1 LAEKCPF
8 SDGTVIYKARALYN
22 QMFEKQEAFKDLC
35 DDKGGAK
42 SMQIQ
47 NSVEEKQN
55 GITIYPNPAKDELF
69 LRMST
74 NETSN
79 VNINVFDASG
89 KIVYENQNLEVNDG
103 LTNFTLN
110 VKNGIYFVY
119 IVDLTNNELKVE
131 KLIINK

>member
-1 LAEKCPF
+1 
-8 SDGTVIYKARALYN
+8 
-22 QMFEKQEAFKDLC
+22 
-35 DDKGGAK
+35 
-42 SMQIQ
+42 MQIQ